1 METKMCGRVWLFGDN
16 VDTDH
21 ITPSRYSMLKDYME
35 MSRHCFAD
43 LRPEFGRERR
53 DGEIIVA
60 GKNFGC
66 GSSRQRAPLV
76 IKNHGISCIV
86 AESFARIFLR
96 NAVNMGFPV
105 LELPD
110 ASRLISEED
119 IISVDF
125 EKGEIHNQKKNETYQ
140 FNPIPEFM
148 ASIYKAGGLDG
159 YILDRLSKERQANVG
174 QTQED

>member
-1 METKMCGRVWLFGDN
+1 MENQMCGRVWLFGDN

-43 LRPEFGRERR
+43 LRPEFGQERR
-53 DGEIIVA
+53 DGDIIVA

-76 IKNHGISCIV
+76 IKNRGISCIV

-96 NAVNMGFPV
+96 NSVNMGFPM
-105 LELPD
+105 LELPN
-110 ASRLISEED
+110 ASKLIAEGD
-119 IISVDF
+119 VISVDM
-125 EKGEIHNQKKNETYQ
+125 EKGIIYNQTKDETYR
-140 FNPIPEFM
+140 FNPIPQFM
-148 ASIYKAGGLDG
+148 ADIYKEGGLDG
-159 YILDRLSKERQANVG
+159 YILRRLSQKPETEN
-174 QTQED
+174 